1 MVTPG
6 GSRPA
11 GLSQRHVDALARGGH
26 DAEALRMLRA
36 ARASQPPAGEER
48 ARAARPIDLSD
59 EDMAAIR
66 RSGDAPPAVAER
78 IASSSRAPYEDA
90 ARAERPGDG
99 GQGAPSAEP
108 PAA

>member
-6 GSRPA
+6 DSRPA
-11 GLSQRHVDALARGGH
+11 GLSQRHVDALAREGH

-48 ARAARPIDLSD
+48 MEAARPVELSD
-59 EDMAAIR
+59 ADMAAIR

-78 IASSSRAPYEDA
+78 IASSRAPYEDA
-90 ARAERPGDG
+90 ARAERPRDG

-108 PAA
+108 PAV